1 MKRMITGMMC
11 GMLCLSLTAGGVL
24 AQENTETTGS
34 SEVLAGSISS
44 EDMTS
49 ESSEVLPVID
59 NTKWQYNADDDVY
72 YQIGISYCSDPA
84 DADYETLAIFVPGAY
99 MIGTDNGDGTYTC
112 EIDPEA
118 EINGYTAETAPI
130 VMPINT
136 PGYSAQAALTEY
148 TDVSDYMNAG
158 FVYVH
163 AGCRGRED
171 GAPAGVTDL
180 KAAIRYIRYSDENV
194 PGDAESVFT
203 FGMSGG
209 GAQSSIVGATGDSDL
224 YEAYLE
230 EIGAVE
236 GYSDAVLGSM
246 CWCPI
251 TNLDTADEAYEW
263 MMGSTR
269 KGLSEEEQDISDA
282 LAEAFAEYINGAGLK
297 DEEGNVLTLE
307 ESEEGVYQNGS
318 YYDYMKSVIEES
330 LNNFLAETTFPY
342 DASFSDSGF
351 GGHGNMTG
359 GPEGGFNGERPS
371 GGGPGRDFDGDMPS
385 GERPEGKPD
394 GDMQDIDF
402 EEIDD
407 IERTEAG
414 GTDISISGTYE
425 TAQDYID
432 ALNADGEWIT
442 YDAETNTATITS
454 IEDFVNACKN
464 ASKSLGAFDQLDAG
478 QGENTLFGYG
488 DGDGAHFDG
497 TLAAVLDELGS
508 SYADAYEEDLNETDS
523 VGNTVNVRVDMYT
536 PLYYLLE
543 SEDGYGT
550 STVAKY
556 WRIRTGIEQGDCAL
570 STEMNLALALEGYDT
585 VESVDF
591 ETIWGQG
598 HTMAESSG
606 SSTDNFIDWVENCTK
621 RI

>member
-72 YQIGISYCSDPA
+72 YQVGVTYCSDPA

-118 EINGYTAETAPI
+118 EINGYTAGTAPI

-136 PGYSAQAALTEY
+136 PGYSAQDALTEY

-269 KGLSEEEQDISDA
+269 EGLSEEEQDISDA

-297 DEEGNVLTLE
+297 DEEGNDLTLE
-307 ESEEGVYQNGS
+307 ESEEGIYQSGS

-342 DASFSDSGF
+342 DASSSDSGF

-359 GPEGGFNGERPS
+359 GPEGGFSGERPS

-385 GERPEGKPD
+385 GERPDGKPG
-394 GDMQDIDF
+394 GDMQNIDF

-407 IERTEAG
+407 IERTDAG
-414 GTDISISGTYE
+414 STGISVSGTYE
-425 TAQDYID
+425 TVQDYID

-523 VGNTVNVRVDMYT
+523 VGNTVDVRVDMYT

-570 STEMNLALALEGYDT
+570 STEMNLALALEEYDA
-585 VESVDF
+585 VEAVDF

-621 RI
+621 

>member
-1 MKRMITGMMC
+1 MITGMMC

-24 AQENTETTGS
+24 AQENAETAGS

-72 YQIGISYCSDPA
+72 YQVGISYCSDPA

-136 PGYSAQAALTEY
+136 PGYSAQAALNEY

-269 KGLSEEEQDISDA
+269 EGLSEEEQDISDA

-307 ESEEGVYQNGS
+307 ESEEGIYQDGS

-342 DASFSDSGF
+342 DASSSDSGF

-359 GPEGGFNGERPS
+359 GPKGGFNGERPS

-394 GDMQDIDF
+394 GDMQDIGF

-407 IERTEAG
+407 IERIEAG
-414 GTDISISGTYE
+414 GTDISVSGTYE
-425 TAQDYID
+425 TVQDYID

-454 IEDFVNACKN
+454 IEEFVNACKN

-523 VGNTVNVRVDMYT
+523 VGNTVDVRVDMYT

-570 STEMNLALALEGYDT
+570 STEMNLALALEGYDA
-585 VESVDF
+585 VETVDF

-621 RI
+621 QI